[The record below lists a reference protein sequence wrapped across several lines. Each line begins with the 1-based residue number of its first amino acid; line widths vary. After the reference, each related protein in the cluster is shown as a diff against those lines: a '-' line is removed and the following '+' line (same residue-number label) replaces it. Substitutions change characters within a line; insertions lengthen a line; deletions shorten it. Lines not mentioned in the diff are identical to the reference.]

1 MTLTTTPPPDLL
13 AHQPIPTPSRAEYS
27 PRRRFYYQRSV
38 SPLFRGG
45 RTEVNGGKR
54 ALPGPFVHRA
64 PVRAGRIKPLLDRAL
79 PLSQAAEANRLVATN
94 KVKGNL
100 VLLPWA
106 E

>member
-1 MTLTTTPPPDLL
+1 MMHGDK
-13 AHQPIPTPSRAEYS
+13 Q
-27 PRRRFYYQRSV
+27 
-38 SPLFRGG
+38 FRG

-64 PVRAGRIKPLLDRAL
+64 PVRVGRIKQLLDRAL

-106 E
+106 D